1 MLWQIVGFNL
11 DSIALLNAI
20 GLCWL
25 IVVDIVVLCTVRL
38 LRLNAFTD
46 KIFDEMKKVWMQSE
60 SVQCIHPSHEALVG
74 YKNVMASW
82 KGMFDSDV
90 KNFQMNSMV
99 PYSIRL
105 SVKGCTALLTHNVA
119 HS

>member
-1 MLWQIVGFNL
+1 MYFHFFFGQTDCGY
-11 DSIALLNAI
+11 
-20 GLCWL
+20 
-25 IVVDIVVLCTVRL
+25 VLQANT
-38 LRLNAFTD
+38 AFYKSFTD
-46 KIFDEMKKVWMQSE
+46 KNFDEMKKVWMQSE
-60 SVQCIHPSHEALVG
+60 SVQCIHPSHEPLVR

-105 SVKGCTALLTHNVA
+105 SVKGCTALLTCNEEVYTA
-119 HS
+119 KFVRGVGKTKELIK